1 MICWRAWSRAERR
14 ARDHGRPSVCA
25 HTRKTRKTRYDKKG
39 AQSAI
44 NKRAGEKNQPA
55 TLRAYECKHCHGW
68 HLTHKEL
75 KS

>member
-1 MICWRAWSRAERR
+1 MIMDGLDDYRR
-14 ARDHGRPSVCA
+14 RPSVCA

-68 HLTHKEL
+68 HLTHKP
-75 KS
+75 KTD